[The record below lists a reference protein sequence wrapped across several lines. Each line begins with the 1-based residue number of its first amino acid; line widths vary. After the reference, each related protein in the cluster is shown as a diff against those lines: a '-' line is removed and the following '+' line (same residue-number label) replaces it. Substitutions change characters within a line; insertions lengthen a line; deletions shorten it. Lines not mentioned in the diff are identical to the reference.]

1 MTWNTCLGGND
12 IIMFIMRLYKAKKIR
27 KTIPNSFQMHKLL
40 FSASSPS
47 LAGFG
52 VSHRQFFSGA
62 ELPPTISGDSGRALA
77 GLGCHVEKHPVSES
91 KSLWGRGGVS
101 KCHHLLMGTRLQTKH
116 PRKKKQEQTG
126 LMSHYES
133 PGCCLNGTTY
143 WSATRWQQALKI
155 LAPTPFPPTPEIL

>member
-47 LAGFG
+47 LAGCG
-52 VSHRQFFSGA
+52 VSHRQFFSEA
-62 ELPPTISGDSGRALA
+62 ELPPTISGDSGRARA
-77 GLGCHVEKHPVSES
+77 GLGCHVEKHTVPES
-91 KSLWGRGGVS
+91 KSLGGKKKVS

-116 PRKKKQEQTG
+116 PRKRTG
-126 LMSHYES
+126 TNGANVPLWE
-133 PGCCLNGTTY
+133 PGAAVSMGPLIDLPLDD
-143 WSATRWQQALKI
+143 SKHLR
-155 LAPTPFPPTPEIL
+155 F